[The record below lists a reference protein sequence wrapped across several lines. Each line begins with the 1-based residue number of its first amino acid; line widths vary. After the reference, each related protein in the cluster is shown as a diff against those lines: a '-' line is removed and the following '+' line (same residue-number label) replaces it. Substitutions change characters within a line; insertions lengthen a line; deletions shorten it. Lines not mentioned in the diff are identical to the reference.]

1 MKKSGT
7 LKRKN
12 VKEAEEREEKMH
24 ESDNAGA
31 A

>member
-12 VKEAEEREEKMH
+12 AKEAEEREEKMQ
-24 ESDNAGA
+24 EQLNAGLH
-31 A
+31 